1 MIENEKELFPLM
13 PQDVKGALASSLLRA
28 VRRWMGVSEERLR
41 DAEERERLAL
51 NMLAAREIKAMNE
64 NTEAAK

>member
-1 MIENEKELFPLM
+1 MTDNEKELFPLM
-13 PQDVKGALASSLLRA
+13 PQDVKDALASSLLRA

-41 DAEERERLAL
+41 DAEEREHLAL